1 MVNFYVYVEDTIL
14 SNRITSTYLKDN
26 LTGPLKVFQERYQV
40 NCSLIWMRLLFIYD

>member
-26 LTGPLKVFQERYQV
+26 LTGPLKVFNRDTK
-40 NCSLIWMRLLFIYD
+40 LIAH